1 MSRRSTS
8 AVSDRLGAAAHGGA
22 AAVAANAQH
31 AAKVAGAALS
41 EVAVERFGHSVDEL
55 ATRGRR
61 ARKKAKKEAERRR
74 KAAMK
79 QVHRNR
85 KQAKQLRKQAKELKK
100 QAGKRFQQSGLQD
113 AAAQMFERPLARQ
126 KPKHRKRRVLMLA
139 LLIGGAAAAA
149 SKAKRPEA

>member
-1 MSRRSTS
+1 MSRRSTP
-8 AVSDRLGAAAHGGA
+8 AVSDRLGAVAHSGA

-31 AAKVAGAALS
+31 AAKIAGGALS
-41 EVAVERFGHSVDEL
+41 DVAAERFGHSVDAL

-100 QAGKRFQQSGLQD
+100 EAGRRFQQSGMQD
-113 AAAQMFERPLARQ
+113 AAAQVFERPLATK
-126 KPKHRKRRVLMLA
+126 KPKRRKRRLLVLA

-149 SKAKRPEA
+149 SKAKRPQP